1 MVAVIRTGGKQ
12 YRVAQNDVIKVERLA
27 GEAGDIVVLDDVLAV
42 GSEIGKP
49 GISGASV
56 AARILGQD
64 RNDRIITVKRKRRH
78 TYKRRLGHRQEITV
92 LRIEEIL
99 TGGAKPTVKPGLPE
113 KAPKKAK
120 AEDAEPATDVAVD
133 APAEATE
140 AKAKK
145 KSAKAK
151 K

>member
-12 YRVAQNDVIKVERLA
+12 YRVAPNDVIKVERLA
-27 GEAGDIVVLDDVLAV
+27 GAAGDIVVLDDVLAV
-42 GSEIGKP
+42 GTEIGAP

-78 TYKRRLGHRQEITV
+78 NYKRRLGHRQEITV

-99 TGGAKPTVKPGLPE
+99 TGGAKPSVKPGLPE
-113 KAPKKAK
+113 KAPKQAK
-120 AEDAEPATDVAVD
+120 AADAEPATAVAAD
-133 APAEATE
+133 APAAATE
-140 AKAKK
+140 AKANK

>member
-27 GEAGDIVVLDDVLAV
+27 GEAGDIVVLNDVLAV

-78 TYKRRLGHRQEITV
+78 TYKRRMGHRQEITV

-113 KAPKKAK
+113 KAPKAAK
-120 AEDAEPATDVAVD
+120 TEVAEPATDVAAD